1 MKNPEEQLAAIGFK
15 RNRGE
20 PVCWR
25 TVRLDGPVF
34 SARPSR
40 VGPDPSCS
48 RSLLRWREIL
58 ASDQVASPYRI
69 SRAEG

>member
-1 MKNPEEQLAAIGFK
+1 MKNPEEQLAAIGFN

-34 SARPSR
+34 SPRPSGVR
-40 VGPDPSCS
+40 PDPSCS

-58 ASDQVASPYRI
+58 ASDQGASPYRI